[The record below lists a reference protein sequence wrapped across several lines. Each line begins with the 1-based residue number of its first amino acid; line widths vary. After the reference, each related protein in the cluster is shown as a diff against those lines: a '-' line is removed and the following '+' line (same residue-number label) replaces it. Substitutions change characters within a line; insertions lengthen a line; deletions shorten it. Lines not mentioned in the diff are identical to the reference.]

1 MFEEEG
7 MKTKEVVDDITMNRA
22 ITRITYEIIER
33 SKHLNRVVL
42 AGIKT
47 RGVHLVYRIQK
58 RLAQCLCQNSYY

>member
-1 MFEEEG
+1 
-7 MKTKEVVDDITMNRA
+7 MKTKEVVDNITMNRA

-47 RGVHLVYRIQK
+47 RGVHLAYRIQK